1 MTTITVTVLRE
12 GGRVSGHPVTLD
24 VMHGAIL
31 GPEYTDPEGMAEFQ
45 VEDGDEGTV
54 YVDGYNE
61 GLWGSNTGT
70 DITVY
75 L

>member
-12 GGRVSGHPVTLD
+12 GGRVSGHRVTLD

-31 GPEYTDPEGMAEFQ
+31 GPEYTDTDGMAEFE

-54 YVDGYNE
+54 YVDGYQE
-61 GLWGSNTGT
+61 GLWGAYSAT